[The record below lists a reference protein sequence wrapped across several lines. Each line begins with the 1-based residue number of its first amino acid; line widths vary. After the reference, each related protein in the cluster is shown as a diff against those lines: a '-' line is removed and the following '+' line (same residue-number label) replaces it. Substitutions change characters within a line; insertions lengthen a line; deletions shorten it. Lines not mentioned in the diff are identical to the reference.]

1 MKKNKNILI
10 FGAGAIGRGFLAPK
24 FFEKNY
30 SITFVDNNINL
41 IKKLKKRKKYTAA
54 FTAGNNYKFHEINI
68 RDIFH
73 IDEKFEIDAYDI
85 VFTCVGPNQCYDIV
99 NKFRG
104 AKNIISCEND
114 LNSKKIIK
122 EITGIKNVYFAI
134 PDVIT
139 SNTAPKELK
148 KIDDL
153 CTVSEQG
160 ILVVDDNKLN
170 FSNVAKKL
178 SPRLINMHWNC
189 KLFIH
194 NAPHAIVAYLG
205 AKKKFEF
212 IHQAMQDKQI
222 KNIVISSMNEIS
234 VGLIKSGLVN
244 SNFAKFYKE
253 KEIKRF
259 ENKILFDPIS
269 RVAREPLRKLAN
281 NNRLILALRLC
292 FLGNKIPKN
301 TLIGL
306 KAALSYYD
314 KNDKESA
321 YLKNLKKSLTEAEIL
336 KKISGVDEKDPISL
350 LCKKIKLKDYL
361 NF

>member
-1 MKKNKNILI
+1 MRKNKEILI

-30 SITFVDNNINL
+30 SITFIDNNLNL
-41 IKKLKKRKKYTAA
+41 INKLRKRKKYIAA
-54 FTAGNNYKFHEINI
+54 FTEGNRYKFHKVNI
-68 RDIFH
+68 KDIFH
-73 IDEKFEIDAYDI
+73 IDEKFEINKYDI
-85 VFTCVGPNQCYDIV
+85 VFTCVGPNQCYNIV

-148 KIDDL
+148 KFDDL

-160 ILVVDDNKLN
+160 TLVVEDNKLN
-170 FSNVAKKL
+170 LSNVAKKL
-178 SPRLINMHWNC
+178 SQRKLNMHWDS

-205 AKKKFEF
+205 AKKKYEF
-212 IHQAMQDKQI
+212 IHQAMKDKQI
-222 KNIVISSMNEIS
+222 RNIVVSSMNEIS
-234 VGLIKSGLVN
+234 YGLIKSGLVN
-244 SNFAKFYKE
+244 SNFVKYYKK
-253 KEIKRF
+253 KEIRRF

-281 NNRLILALRLC
+281 DNRLILALRLC
-292 FLGNKIPKN
+292 FLGNRIPKY

-314 KNDKESA
+314 KNDKDSA

-336 KKISGVDEKDPISL
+336 KNSV
-350 LCKKIKLKDYL
+350 
-361 NF
+361 